1 MFLVVGSESYQ
12 TNIVL
17 SVTQPAMHIFDTIQQ
32 LLLYNQTKEQN

>member
-1 MFLVVGSESYQ
+1 MFLVVGSKSCQ

-17 SVTQPAMHIFDTIQQ
+17 SVTQPMHIFDTIQQ